1 MSPDEEKGEAGSQ
14 LTAVLVPR
22 LAAPVDRDVLHEV
35 LASRRWS
42 ETWKVAAE
50 WHTARHEAEWQE
62 MRASTHGIEQDR
74 VFELLG
80 CMSSTGER
88 FGLALA
94 AGNEVGAWSKVRETP
109 SDNRQVEAQREISQ
123 RALAELH
130 GYYLLG
136 TGHMLG
142 SIVLR
147 ALALDPKMRPLLLDR
162 LGTSCVVGSD
172 SPEDW
177 PSLNTDTC
185 RKLRRVARESDHA
198 ALRDLPEPITAIVQ
212 AQSWHKLD
220 QMRGR
225 DYHRRRPHSAPLD
238 TAPMGSAWKVEPGVR
253 SLSFGGERPAEGD
266 GRAAEMAAVMFDVER
281 LLLEQMTALRLR
293 IEAGLRGLMPSNPSS
308 IGSETTA

>member
-1 MSPDEEKGEAGSQ
+1 MTADEDENGNQ
-14 LTAVLVPR
+14 LTAVVVPR
-22 LAAPVDRDVLHEV
+22 LAATLDGDVLKEV
-35 LASRRWS
+35 LASRRWRERS
-42 ETWKVAAE
+42 EVAAQ
-50 WHTARHEAEWQE
+50 WHTGRLHALWQE
-62 MRASTHGIEQDR
+62 LRACTHGIEQDR
-74 VFELLG
+74 LFELLG

-94 AGNEVGAWSKVRETP
+94 AGNEVAAWSKVRETP
-109 SDNRQVEAQREISQ
+109 PSSRLAEAQREISH
-123 RALAELH
+123 RALAELQ

-136 TGHMLG
+136 TGHVLG

-147 ALALDPKMRPLLLDR
+147 ALALESKLRPMLLDR

-177 PSLNTDTC
+177 PSLNIDTC

-198 ALRDLPEPITAIVQ
+198 ALRELPASITAIVQ

-220 QMRGR
+220 EMRGQ

-253 SLSFGGERPAEGD
+253 LLSFGGQRPAESD
-266 GRAAEMAAVMFDVER
+266 RRAAEMTAVMFEVER
-281 LLLEQMTALRLR
+281 LLLQQMTVLRLEV
-293 IEAGLRGLMPSNPSS
+293 EAALHTLMPSDPTSV
-308 IGSETTA
+308 GSETTAR